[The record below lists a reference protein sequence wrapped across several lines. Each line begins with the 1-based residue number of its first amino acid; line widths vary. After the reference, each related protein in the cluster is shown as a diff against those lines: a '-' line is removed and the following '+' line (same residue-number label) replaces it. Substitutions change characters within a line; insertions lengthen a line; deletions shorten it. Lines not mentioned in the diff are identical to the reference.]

1 MIKVGTWVL
10 GVLSLISVIMYFD
23 LGDHLSGVICMFAA
37 GFFFPPV
44 LNKINKINKTNKEKA
59 ESKGKTHKD
68 ITQKS
73 AVIFGIILLAIAAIL
88 SSGSNTETNNN
99 TQSTPTEQTQERKQ
113 LKPIDLIYQLKS
125 KIDEL
130 DYWFKGAFKE
140 SDKLRFYDV
149 KKNYEKQLDVICS
162 DFDRLVENTGNLNS
176 EYYDEALACSNF
188 ELSLVHV
195 IQNLN
200 HGTYAEIPKLRQK
213 LEPAYQ
219 NLKQQV
225 DEEIKR
231 LNNK

>member
-1 MIKVGTWVL
+1 MILKVL
-10 GVLSLISVIMYFD
+10 GWFLGVSFLMSSIASLSTGKIVIGLILLLASA
-23 LGDHLSGVICMFAA
+23 ICL
-37 GFFFPPV
+37 PPL
-44 LNKINKINKTNKEKA
+44 LNKINA
-59 ESKGKTHKD
+59 AAKGKVEL
-68 ITQKS
+68 TQGR
-73 AVIFGIILLAIAAIL
+73 AVIASVVLIVIAGFIG
-88 SSGSNTETNNN
+88 SGSDPKTENIAVDKV
-99 TQSTPTEQTQERKQ
+99 QEKKQTIDSSERGE
-113 LKPIDLIYQLKS
+113 LKPIDLIYQLKT
-125 KIDEL
+125 IVDEL
-130 DYWFKGAFKE
+130 DYWFKGPFKE

-149 KKNYEKQLDVICS
+149 KNNYDKQLDVICS